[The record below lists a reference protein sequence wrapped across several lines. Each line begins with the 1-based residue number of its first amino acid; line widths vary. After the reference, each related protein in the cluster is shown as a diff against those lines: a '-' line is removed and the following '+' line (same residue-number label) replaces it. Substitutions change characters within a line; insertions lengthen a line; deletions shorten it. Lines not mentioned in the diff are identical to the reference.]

1 MRRCPRRR
9 RPPAGRQRR
18 ERAGQDGRRAARY
31 AGPVNLLVPPRARL
45 QIEVVFDLV
54 CPWCYLGSRRLRRA
68 LRARPDVLS
77 DILWRPFL
85 LNPDIP
91 AAGLPRQEFLTR
103 KFGGE
108 ERARRLHATIAD
120 LGAAEGVAFRFER
133 IHRMPSSLDAHR
145 LVRFAAREGLA
156 EAMVEALFQAHF
168 AEGADL
174 GHADTLVRLSLRIGL
189 DADAVRRFL
198 ASGAEADAVHAEN
211 LRAHRLGI
219 NGVPCFVIGGRH
231 AIAGAQE
238 PEVLE
243 RLIDVALVEA

>member
-1 MRRCPRRR
+1 M
-9 RPPAGRQRR
+9 
-18 ERAGQDGRRAARY
+18 
-31 AGPVNLLVPPRARL
+31 NLLVPPRARL

-54 CPWCYLGSRRLRRA
+54 CPWCYLGTRRLRRA
-68 LRARPDVLS
+68 LRARPDILA

-91 AAGLPRQEFLTR
+91 SAGLPRHEFLTR

-108 ERARRLHATIAD
+108 ERARRLHATITE
-120 LGAAEGVAFRFER
+120 LGLAEGVPFRFDR
-133 IHRMPSSLDAHR
+133 IRRMPSSLDAHR
-145 LVRFAAREGLA
+145 LVRFAAREGLGDA
-156 EAMVEALFQAHF
+156 TVDTLFHGHF

-174 GHADTLVRLSLRIGL
+174 GHLDTLVRLAARVGL
-189 DADAVRRFL
+189 DSTAVIRFL
-198 ASGAEADAVHAEN
+198 ESAADTDSVHAEN

-219 NGVPCFVIGGRH
+219 NGVPCFVVAGRH

-243 RLIDVALVEA
+243 RLFDVALVDA

>member
-1 MRRCPRRR
+1 
-9 RPPAGRQRR
+9 
-18 ERAGQDGRRAARY
+18 
-31 AGPVNLLVPPRARL
+31 VNILAPTRARL

-54 CPWCYLGSRRLRRA
+54 CPWCYLGVHRLRRT
-68 LRARPDVLS
+68 LRGRPDLGA

-91 AAGLPRQEFLTR
+91 SGGVSRHDYMLR

-120 LGAAEGVAFRFER
+120 LGRAEGLRIAFDR
-133 IHRMPSSLDAHR
+133 IRRIPPSIDAHR
-145 LVRFAAREGLA
+145 LVRFAEHQGLADAAVHALFEAYFCEGQDIGDQAALAAIAEGLGL
-156 EAMVEALFQAHF
+156 EA
-168 AEGADL
+168 GA
-174 GHADTLVRLSLRIGL
+174 T
-189 DADAVRRFL
+189 RRFL
-198 ASGAEADAVHAEN
+198 AGQQEAEAVHADN

-219 NGVPCFVIGGRH
+219 NGVPCFVVQGRH

-243 RLIDVALVEA
+243 RLLDVALVET